1 MNTQHPETRIGDTL
15 FTRPTETEIVAVRQV
30 DAPREL
36 IWDLWTRSEHVPN
49 WMLGP
54 DGWTMPVCEIDLRPG
69 GKWHFVW
76 RQSDGNEMGMVG
88 EYREV
93 AAPAR
98 LVNTENWG
106 DDWPETVNTLV
117 LTEKEIRNQKS
128 EIRN

>member
-1 MNTQHPETRIGDTL
+1 MSTQGSETTIDGTL
-15 FTRPTETEIVAVRQV
+15 FTRPTETEIVAVSQV

>member
-1 MNTQHPETRIGDTL
+1 MSTQGSETTIDGTL

-117 LTEKEIRNQKS
+117 LTEKEIRNQIKS
-128 EIRN
+128 LW